1 MQRNFEELTT
11 ELIRL
16 PKRDRLEIVRFLLF
30 LDDRSEDID
39 DVESSWEEEITRRVR
54 AVETGSAIGVDY
66 KTAIHE
72 IERQN
77 IFSSYTNVMKK
88 LNS

>member
-1 MQRNFEELTT
+1 MQRKFEELTK

-30 LDDRSEDID
+30 LDDRSEDIN

-54 AVETGSAIGVDY
+54 AVKTGSAIGVDY

-72 IERQN
+72 IERR
-77 IFSSYTNVMKK
+77 FS
-88 LNS
+88 